1 MPYITIPKKY
11 TPENQITFEDILYG
25 IKELKEVRRNTYDTR
40 TVYKNTTPAILM
52 DTTDFNRMTDAIA
65 QFNIKHNAL
74 INTPNKSV
82 LYHSFKIPKRSG
94 GLRQINAPKDELMSA
109 LKELKTIFENL
120 MFASY
125 HTSAF
130 AYVKGRS
137 TIDALKR
144 HQANKSRWFLK
155 LDFHDF
161 FGSTSIDF
169 LRQQLFMIFPFN
181 VLYER
186 NTEELDKALSLCFLD
201 GGLPQGTPI
210 SPMLTN
216 LMMIPIDHALAK
228 YGREHNP
235 HLVYTRYAD
244 DMLLSSDLKFDF
256 KVVCKDIKELLSK
269 FHAPFSLNEK
279 KTRFGSSAGSNWNL
293 GLMLN
298 KDNQITVGNKVK
310 KRFKVKLYCFLNDY
324 INGNPWSLDDVQE
337 FAGVLS
343 YYSMVEKQF
352 FDQIIDRYNCKF
364 NLDTR
369 DIIKSLI
376 SGNHPL
382 KTA

>member
-11 TPENQITFEDILYG
+11 TSQQQITFEDILYR
-25 IKELKEVRRNTYDTR
+25 IKQLEGQTKDTHDTR
-40 TVYKNTTPAILM
+40 TVYKNTTPYELMVSTDFKRMGEAIAIFNDKYSKLI
-52 DTTDFNRMTDAIA
+52 DTTNKA
-65 QFNIKHNAL
+65 AL
-74 INTPNKSV
+74 
-82 LYHSFKIPKRSG
+82 YYSFKIPKRSG
-94 GLRQINAPKDELMSA
+94 GLRQINAPNDELMTA
-109 LKELKTIFENL
+109 LRELKNIFERL

-161 FGSTSIDF
+161 FGSTTMGF
-169 LRQQLFMIFPFN
+169 LRQQLSMVFPFN

-186 NTEELDKALSLCFLD
+186 YGEDLDKALSLCFLN

-228 YGREHNP
+228 YAREYSP

-244 DMLLSSDLKFDF
+244 DILLSSDIKFEF
-256 KVVCKDIKELLSK
+256 KTVCKEIKELLGK
-269 FHAPFSLNEK
+269 FKAPFSLNDK

-324 INGNPWSLDDVQE
+324 INGTPWNLEDVQE

-343 YYSMVEKQF
+343 YYSMVEKDF
-352 FDQIIDRYNCKF
+352 FDQLIERYDTKF
-364 NLDTR
+364 KQDTR
-369 DIIKSLI
+369 AIIKALI
-376 SGNHPL
+376 SGR
-382 KTA
+382 

>member
-25 IKELKEVRRNTYDTR
+25 IKELKEQSKNTYDTR
-40 TVYKNTTPAILM
+40 TVYKNATPALLM
-52 DTTDFNRMTDAIA
+52 DKTDFNRMSDAIT
-65 QFNIKHNAL
+65 QFNIKYEKL
-74 INTPNKSV
+74 ISTSNKAV

-94 GLRQINAPKDELMSA
+94 GLRQIDAPKDELMVA
-109 LKELKTIFENL
+109 LRELKTIFEKL

-144 HQANKSRWFLK
+144 HQANKSKWFLK

-161 FGSTSIDF
+161 FGSTTTRF
-169 LRQQLFMIFPFN
+169 LRQQLAMVFPFN

-186 NTEELDKALSLCFLD
+186 CGEALDKALSLCFLN

-228 YGREHNP
+228 YGREHTP

-244 DMLLSSDLKFDF
+244 DMLLSSDLKFEF
-256 KVVCKDIKELLSK
+256 KAVCKDIKELLGK
-269 FHAPFSLNEK
+269 FQAPFSLNEK

-352 FDQIIDRYNCKF
+352 FNGLINRYNAKF
-364 NLDTR
+364 NQDTR
-369 DIIKSLI
+369 SIIKELI
-376 SGNHPL
+376 SG
-382 KTA
+382 A